1 MKIMNKCSKCNSKNT
16 SWLSHM
22 DDFEEGSLCWFVC
35 LDCSHM
41 FMDIEEVEEEN
52 NNEN

>member
-1 MKIMNKCSKCNSKNT
+1 MNECCKCNSKNT

-35 LDCSHM
+35 LECGHM
-41 FMDIEEVEEEN
+41 FMDIEEVEEGN